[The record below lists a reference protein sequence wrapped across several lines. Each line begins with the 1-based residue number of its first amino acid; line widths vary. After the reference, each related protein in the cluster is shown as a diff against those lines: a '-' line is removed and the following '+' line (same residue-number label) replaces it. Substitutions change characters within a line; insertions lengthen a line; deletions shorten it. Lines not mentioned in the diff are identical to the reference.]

1 MLSKK
6 VPDPFFVQ
14 SFSKELIAKGQEYFE
29 RKYEV
34 KASEEEMDLWLD
46 RLTALVDLV
55 DPERDI

>member
-1 MLSKK
+1 
-6 VPDPFFVQ
+6 
-14 SFSKELIAKGQEYFE
+14 LIAKGQEYFE